1 MLFINFE
8 LFRRLIDKL
17 KPTLFCIFGL
27 WMPLFGQSEVKDV
40 NQTMSFEEI
49 FFNLDTF
56 LSKEIKDR
64 LEFEFLLT
72 GQTRTEKEEEAM
84 SKRAALIRSGHQRLY
99 QALSRVDDQ
108 FDQGELAVQLE
119 KDSFRHLR
127 VLSGDYGSPRR
138 NIWVNLDRTKSCFG
152 RAVLAKMISTPTT
165 DLSVIESRKAFLGNL
180 VIDHDFFGQFDKHFD
195 KIKAVQDDLL
205 EVLGTNPD
213 NDSESLLHKSFNLYW
228 NRIFDFDKKNKYRV
242 LNDFKKKCLIYNK
255 DSRFCGLNLG
265 GLFLTKFILL
275 WNDYVGFKTSCRYLL
290 QHGDPFRNPGAIDD
304 LRVWKTKF
312 FEAIKSRNI
321 GNVTQFVGES
331 TQGQHSLIF
340 TKLGSLLNIINDPIA
355 IGFGTRDWVI
365 AIKKSFRQSGAMQE
379 VFQAY
384 AQISEIVKTLEPEQR
399 AALNLF
405 EKSAQDLSQDINRDL
420 DWLVSNLQDLKK
432 LKRNPGVFLKAYKL
446 IYDLRA
452 NMGYVFASLGQL
464 DAYLS
469 MARLFKE
476 LLEKKNG
483 LCFTEF
489 VQSPHPIIKI
499 DASWDP
505 SLDPEIAVPSDVELG
520 GNGQFHNG
528 ILTGPN
534 TGGKSTFMRS
544 PFLNLLLSLTFG
556 VGCAQ
561 RIEMTMLHGIFSYM
575 NVIDNPAEGMSLYY
589 AEAHTVATAFDK
601 IKKLSEA
608 GKFSFFIVDE
618 MFSGTNPRDARSIL
632 ESICQEVVGLPNSV
646 WIIST
651 HLPGAAQSI
660 VDGTRGRFGGLMVR
674 FSENADGVLVP
685 EHKVVKG
692 ISTQSTAFDVA
703 IAAGLDKKLIAN
715 ARRIKERL
723 S

>member
-1 MLFINFE
+1 MMLFINFE

-17 KPTLFCIFGL
+17 KPSLFCIFGL
-27 WMPLFGQSEVKDV
+27 CVPLFGQPEAKDV

-56 LSKEIKDR
+56 LFKEIKDR

-152 RAVLAKMISTPTT
+152 RAVFARTISTPTT
-165 DLSVIESRKAFLGNL
+165 DLSIIEPRKAFLGNL
-180 VIDHDFFGQFDKHFD
+180 VIDHDFFSQFDKYFD
-195 KIKAVQDDLL
+195 KIKVVQDDLL

-213 NDSESLLHKSFNLYW
+213 SDSESLLHKNFDLYLH
-228 NRIFDFDKKNKYRV
+228 RIFDYDKKNKYRV
-242 LNDFKKKCLIYNK
+242 LNDLKKKCSTHNK
-255 DSRFCGLNLG
+255 DSRICNLNLV
-265 GLFLTKFILL
+265 GLLL
-275 WNDYVGFKTSCRYLL
+275 AKAGYLVIDAFVFRQSCKYLVRHNHWENGVQRFGL
-290 QHGDPFRNPGAIDD
+290 RDHIDNFRKLSTVENCFGDGLGAIPGNLAGLALP
-304 LRVWKTKF
+304 LRDVK
-312 FEAIKSRNI
+312 NI
-321 GNVTQFVGES
+321 C
-331 TQGQHSLIF
+331 
-340 TKLGSLLNIINDPIA
+340 
-355 IGFGTRDWVI
+355 FGTRDWVI
-365 AIKKSFRQSGAMQE
+365 AIKKSFRQSGAMSE

-384 AQISEIVKTLEPEQR
+384 AQISEIVKSLEPEQR

-420 DWLVSNLQDLKK
+420 DWLISNLQDLKK

-561 RIEMTMLHGIFSYM
+561 RIEMTMFHGIFSYM

-589 AEAHTVATAFDK
+589 AEAHTVAIAFEK